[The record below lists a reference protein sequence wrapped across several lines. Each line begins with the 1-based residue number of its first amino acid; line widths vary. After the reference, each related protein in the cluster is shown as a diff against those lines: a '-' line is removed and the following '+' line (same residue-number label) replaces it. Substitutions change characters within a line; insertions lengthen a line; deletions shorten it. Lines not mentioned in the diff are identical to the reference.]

1 MADDLSWCSNNPIE
15 AALAFTIDDDD
26 NPIKVVLPELI
37 MIDSVDIEQVFN
49 LKRLIANIQ
58 GIDRKVSLKSV
69 IFAQV
74 RINYD

>member
-1 MADDLSWCSNNPIE
+1 LADDLSWCSNNPIE
-15 AALAFTIDDDD
+15 AALAFTIDDD
-26 NPIKVVLPELI
+26 VLPELI

>member
-1 MADDLSWCSNNPIE
+1 
-15 AALAFTIDDDD
+15 
-26 NPIKVVLPELI
+26 

-58 GIDRKVSLKSV
+58 GNIDRKVSLKSV